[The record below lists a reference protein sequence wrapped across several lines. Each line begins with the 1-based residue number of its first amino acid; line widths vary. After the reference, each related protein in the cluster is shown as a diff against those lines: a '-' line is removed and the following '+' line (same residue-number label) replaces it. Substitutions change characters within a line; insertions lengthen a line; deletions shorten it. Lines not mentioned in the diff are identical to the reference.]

1 MIPVALILVAA
12 FVLMLRRQARLSRD
26 RARFDLQVLGVEM
39 LNLEHRTRS
48 ATPLLR
54 RKSRISSRVS
64 SLSRRRSAVGPIIHD
79 TKSQT
84 DLLRTP
90 HAAWLKVPDLE
101 YSTEVS
107 TDAALGDAGCA
118 TTLALSAR
126 DSNALR
132 TQHRI
137 RRSRSLN
144 ALHAEVDEG
153 ILTRIPASFEYAS
166 NTSKAAAVTLDS
178 SLDGDALRTHRTRRT
193 RRTRSVTLNALHA
206 GVDEGIPASF
216 EYTSNTSK
224 APAAVDVRMLRLAHG
239 YSDRTSTASC

>member
-1 MIPVALILVAA
+1 
-12 FVLMLRRQARLSRD
+12 MLRRQARLSRD

-54 RKSRISSRVS
+54 RKSRVS

-118 TTLALSAR
+118 TLALSAR

-144 ALHAEVDEG
+144 ALHAEVDE
-153 ILTRIPASFEYAS
+153 ASFEYAS

-206 GVDEGIPASF
+206 GVDEGIPAS
-216 EYTSNTSK
+216 SNT
-224 APAAVDVRMLRLAHG
+224 LRIHRRLLVLQSMSA
-239 YSDRTSTASC
+239 C

>member
-1 MIPVALILVAA
+1 
-12 FVLMLRRQARLSRD
+12 
-26 RARFDLQVLGVEM
+26 M

-118 TTLALSAR
+118 TLALSAR

-153 ILTRIPASFEYAS
+153 RLVNTRIPASFEYAS

-206 GVDEGIPASF
+206 GVDEGIPA
-216 EYTSNTSK
+216 TSNT
-224 APAAVDVRMLRLAHG
+224 LRIHRRLLVLQSMSA
-239 YSDRTSTASC
+239 C

>member
-1 MIPVALILVAA
+1 
-12 FVLMLRRQARLSRD
+12 MLRRQARLSRD

-39 LNLEHRTRS
+39 LNLEHRARS

-54 RKSRISSRVS
+54 RKSRVSSRVS

-118 TTLALSAR
+118 TLALSAR

-153 ILTRIPASFEYAS
+153 ILVIPASFEYAS

-206 GVDEGIPASF
+206 GVDEGILVNTIPASF

-224 APAAVDVRMLRLAHG
+224 APGAAVDVRMLRLAHG

>member
-1 MIPVALILVAA
+1 VIPVALILVAA

-54 RKSRISSRVS
+54 RKSRVS

-118 TTLALSAR
+118 TLALSAR

-153 ILTRIPASFEYAS
+153 ILVNTRIPASFEYAS

-206 GVDEGIPASF
+206 GVDEGIPASVF
-216 EYTSNTSK
+216 TSNT
-224 APAAVDVRMLRLAHG
+224 LRIHRRLLVLQSMSA
-239 YSDRTSTASC
+239 C